1 MRAAKKA
8 DSRDAAKLIYMT
20 GEGIF
25 KYLFYPDMNKTV
37 AIIRQLFEMEDND
50 FSHQNAYTAKLDRQ
64 IAGIIVFMDR
74 VTLKKNYRR
83 MGWKIVKVMGFWQT
97 VCRLPRF
104 IQLERLIQ
112 MPAETT
118 MYINHI
124 ATVDEFRGQG
134 IATHLLNFCE
144 QQAQVNGLSKLALDV
159 EVVNDAAIRVYEE
172 LGFKKKQKIENK
184 TLYSRFDFTGLY
196 RMEKEIEG

>member
-1 MRAAKKA
+1 MLKNTTRRTFDSLTMRAAKKA

-64 IAGIIVFMDR
+64 IAGIIVF
-74 VTLKKNYRR
+74 
-83 MGWKIVKVMGFWQT
+83 
-97 VCRLPRF
+97 
-104 IQLERLIQ
+104 
-112 MPAETT
+112 
-118 MYINHI
+118 
-124 ATVDEFRGQG
+124 
-134 IATHLLNFCE
+134 
-144 QQAQVNGLSKLALDV
+144 
-159 EVVNDAAIRVYEE
+159 
-172 LGFKKKQKIENK
+172 KKKQKIENK